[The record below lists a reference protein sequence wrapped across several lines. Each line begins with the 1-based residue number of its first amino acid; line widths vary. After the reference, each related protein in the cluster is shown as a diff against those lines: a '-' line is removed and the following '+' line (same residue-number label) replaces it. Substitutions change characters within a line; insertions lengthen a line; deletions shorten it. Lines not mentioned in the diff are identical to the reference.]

1 MPILTWGRLSRAESS
16 PTVAEQE
23 VHRSSEEFST
33 MMACAWLTLLPGAT
47 PFDRGKAMRS
57 RLVVL
62 CLFVTASAATL
73 WLPRLST
80 ADNPNIAQVGKKIDN
95 IAFEGEDAKPF
106 KLHEL
111 KDKKAIVIVFL
122 SFDCPVS
129 TSYSQPLADMAK
141 DFGPHGV
148 VFLGLTTDQEE
159 TTAAVAKQ
167 AKEFKLPFAVMVDR
181 KFAAADALKAGFTPE
196 VFVLDGNYVLQYR
209 GRIDDSFQARL
220 KKNQQVTKQDL
231 HQVLSEIVSGRP
243 VSIKATEPI
252 GCPILREKPAA
263 AKVGNVT
270 YYKDVLPILQKN
282 CQACHRPGEVGPFS
296 LMTYRQAVNWATDIK
311 DYAQSRKMP
320 PWKISEGVEYHN
332 QRRLSDKD
340 IAVLAA
346 WADNGTPAGDEK
358 DAPPPVKFAEGW
370 KLGPPDLILSVS
382 DDFQVGASGNDA
394 FRCFVLPTNLTEDKY
409 VEAVE
414 VKPSNPRVVHHAL
427 CYIDTKGQGR
437 ALEKQQLDSPKK
449 DPHGGNEQDKGPG
462 YYGGMSVGFV
472 PTSSL
477 GGWAPG
483 QLPHVLP
490 EGTAIS
496 LPKGSDVVMQLH
508 FHRTGRVEKDRTQIG
523 VYFAKKKVERPY
535 QGGFMMGIFA
545 VIPAKNDHFVV
556 RGSTTVTQDM
566 VLHEIMPHMH
576 MLGKDI
582 KVTMTPP
589 EGEGKATLLFHIKDW
604 DYNWQETYY
613 FKQPLNLKAGTKLE
627 LEAIYDNSDK
637 NPNNPFSPPRAVTF
651 GEQTTNEM
659 CFVFFGGT
667 SEQEGTRLPV
677 TRPLAKK
684 PKN

>member
-1 MPILTWGRLSRAESS
+1 
-16 PTVAEQE
+16 
-23 VHRSSEEFST
+23 
-33 MMACAWLTLLPGAT
+33 
-47 PFDRGKAMRS
+47 MRS

-62 CLFVTASAATL
+62 GLFVAASAATL
-73 WLPRLST
+73 WLTPPST
-80 ADNPNIAQVGKKIDN
+80 ADNPNTAQVGKKIGN
-95 IAFEGEDAKPF
+95 IPFEGQDAKPF
-106 KLHEL
+106 ALHDL
-111 KDKKAIVIVFL
+111 KDKKAIVVVFL

-129 TSYSQPLADMAK
+129 TSYSQPLAEMAK
-141 DFGPHGV
+141 QFGPHGV
-148 VFLGLTTDQEE
+148 VFLGLTTDQDE

-167 AKEFKLPFAVMVDR
+167 AKEFKLPFPVMVDR
-181 KFAAADALKAGFTPE
+181 KFAAADALKAEYTPE
-196 VFVLDGNYVLQYR
+196 VFVLDGNHVLQYR
-209 GRIDDSFQARL
+209 GRVDDSFQARL

-252 GCPILREKPAA
+252 GCPIMREKPAA

-346 WADNGTPAGDEK
+346 WADNGTPAGDAK

-382 DDFQVGASGNDA
+382 DDFQVGATGNDV
-394 FRCFVLPTNLTEDKY
+394 FRCFVLPTNLTEDKF

-427 CYIDTKGQGR
+427 CYIDAAGQGR
-437 ALEKQQLDSPKK
+437 NLEKQQLDNPKK

-483 QLPHVLP
+483 QLPHLLP
-490 EGTAIS
+490 EGTAIK

-535 QGGFMMGIFA
+535 QGGFMMGLFA

-556 RGSTTVTQDM
+556 KGSTTVTEDM

-589 EGEGKATLLFHIKDW
+589 EGEGEGKATLLFHIKDW

-613 FKQPLNLKAGTKLE
+613 FKQPLNLKAGTKLD
-627 LEAIYDNSDK
+627 LEAVYDNSDK

-667 SEQEGTRLPV
+667 SERKGVRLPV
-677 TRPLAKK
+677 TGPLGKK
-684 PKN
+684 PRD